1 MGIPREELLAIL
13 PDYDALLVR
22 SQVQVD
28 AEAIAAGRRLTIIG
42 RAGVGV
48 DNVDLA
54 GRHRRRHRG
63 RQRADRQHHRRH
75 RAHPGAAHG
84 ARTAHRGG
92 RRVDAPRRVE
102 ARAQFTGHELRGQ
115 TLGIIGLGKIGMAV
129 ADRARGLEMDIIG
142 YDPFV
147 TEEAAALH
155 GVRLTTVA
163 DILATADAVT
173 VHVPLT
179 PKTRGMIGAAE
190 LATMKPS
197 ALLVNVARGGVID
210 EADLAAALHAG
221 TIAGAAIDVYS
232 TEPPAADNPLLTAPR
247 TILTPHLGASTE
259 EAQTRVAVE
268 ACEQVID
275 VLAGRLG
282 ALCGERTAAHAGD
295 RPGAGAVPAPR
306 PDPRSVLRPVRAG
319 PVRPDP
325 GGGGRA
331 RLARHVRRSSPRP
344 SAACW
349 SGTPR
354 TASPS

>member
-1 MGIPREELLAIL
+1 MGIPREEFLAIL

-28 AEAIAAGRRLTIIG
+28 AEAVAAGKRLTIIG

-54 GRHRRRHRG
+54 AATAAGIVVVNAPTGNTIAATEHTLALLMALARHIAAADASMRRGEWKR
-63 RQRADRQHHRRH
+63 
-75 RAHPGAAHG
+75 P
-84 ARTAHRGG
+84 
-92 RRVDAPRRVE
+92 
-102 ARAQFTGHELRGQ
+102 QFTGHELRGQ

-190 LATMKPS
+190 LATMKPRR
-197 ALLVNVARGGVID
+197 AAGERRPGRRHRRGRPGRR
-210 EADLAAALHAG
+210 
-221 TIAGAAIDVYS
+221 
-232 TEPPAADNPLLTAPR
+232 APR
-247 TILTPHLGASTE
+247 RHHRGCRHRCLLD
-259 EAQTRVAVE
+259 R
-268 ACEQVID
+268 
-275 VLAGRLG
+275 
-282 ALCGERTAAHAGD
+282 AA
-295 RPGAGAVPAPR
+295 
-306 PDPRSVLRPVRAG
+306 
-319 PVRPDP
+319 
-325 GGGGRA
+325 
-331 RLARHVRRSSPRP
+331 RRRQSR
-344 SAACW
+344 C
-349 SGTPR
+349 
-354 TASPS
+354 